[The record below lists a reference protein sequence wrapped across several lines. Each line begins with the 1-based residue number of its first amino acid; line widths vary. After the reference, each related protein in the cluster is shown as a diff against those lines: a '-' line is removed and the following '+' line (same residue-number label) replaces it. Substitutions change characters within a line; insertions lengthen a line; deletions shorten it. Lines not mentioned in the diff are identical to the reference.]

1 MNIKKALDAKYEH
14 YTLNALLSAPVSAL
28 EGIGPAAAKA
38 MEEHMGIRNIE
49 TMRYFNLKLR
59 RLPADKL
66 EAVCKAFNV
75 ANRAELVSKPFVGI
89 ARAICELAKYERVN
103 IAAALDKEYENKRFN
118 DLLKA
123 PIEAIEGIGKTS
135 AEVIT
140 KYTGAKTIGDLGYVF
155 VDNLTAEEK
164 KGLIDFFKL
173 EDEEALEDLFI
184 FEIARS
190 IVSLAKVED

>member
-14 YTLNALLSAPVSAL
+14 YTLNALLSAPVTAL
-28 EGIGPAAAKA
+28 EGIGPAAAKVLD
-38 MEEHMGIRNIE
+38 EILGIRNIE

-66 EAVCKAFNV
+66 ELVCKAFDV
-75 ANRAELVSKPFVGI
+75 ENRAQLVSKPFVGI
-89 ARAICELAKYERVN
+89 ARAICELSKYERIN

-123 PIEAIEGIGKTS
+123 PIEAIEGIGKSS

-140 KYTGAKTIGDLGYVF
+140 KHTGAKTIEELGYIF
-155 VDNLTAEEK
+155 IDNLKAEDK
-164 KGLIDFFKL
+164 KALIEYFKL
-173 EDEEALEDLFI
+173 EDEEALEDFFI

-190 IVSLAKVED
+190 IVSLAKVEE